1 MDKRPKIICSNGF
14 WSYEPLEIYQDLNTM
29 MLLTSSGQYSLSR
42 RSLATQELKKDRKE
56 TY

>member
-29 MLLTSSGQYSLSR
+29 MLLTSSGRYSLSR
-42 RSLATQELKKDRKE
+42 RSLATQELKKDRRE